1 MSQLARVRELVENK
15 WCSLLAGLCMM
26 AAAGTQYMFSTYS
39 PQVKDLL
46 LYDQSEINF
55 IGSMA
60 NVGVYIGFWT
70 GFCHDH
76 LGARITAASSGVL
89 FFIGWFCFYLGLVGV
104 LPSNYIL
111 MGFFMFVAGNGSA
124 AAYTSAL
131 ANNVNKF
138 PIRHRGAIVGLLV
151 SLFGLS
157 AAIFTEVYTWIFQE
171 SVEPFILFFA
181 ICLPLLGFLGVIFLY
196 PPPATPVAVIDYDEV
211 EEGSGANFAINETTA
226 LEETAKKF
234 KCPLTATGAVQEMNV
249 LQSFLTWDFWILVS
263 LFFLLTGVGLMMF
276 NNLGNMVLSAGGED
290 GQQAP
295 MVTLLSITNSLAR
308 LVVGWLSDVFLTRDV
323 MSRPTLLFLTQIFM
337 VVTQVYFALITVDA
351 IGNAVPLFYPGV
363 ILLGIAYGSLFSVTP
378 TLIGELLGHKHFASH
393 WSVQGFAPAISS
405 VLVSTVLAGHLY
417 DNAADGASDCYGWDC
432 YGWTL
437 IISSVLA
444 AVGVLLCAVQAVRW
458 RFYMTGRVTPKY
470 GVENSLL

>member
-1 MSQLARVRELVENK
+1 MSDREAVYSEAKMSYLVKARELVENK
-15 WCSLLAGLCMM
+15 WLSLAAGLCMM

-46 LYDQSEINF
+46 EYDQSQINF

-89 FFIGWFCFYLGLVGV
+89 FFLGWFCFYLGLIGV

-111 MGFFMFVAGNGSA
+111 MGIFMFIAGNGSA

-138 PIRHRGAIVGLLV
+138 PIRHRGAVVGLLV

-157 AAIFTEVYTWIFQE
+157 AAIFTQVYTWIFQE
-171 SVEPFILFFA
+171 NVEPFILFFA

-196 PPPATPVAVIDYDEV
+196 PPPPRPVAVVDYDEV
-211 EEGSGANFAINETTA
+211 KDGDEDLVNIQKSESA
-226 LEETAKKF
+226 LEETAEKF
-234 KCPLTATGAVQEMNV
+234 KCALTPSGAVQEMNV
-249 LQSFLTWDFWILVS
+249 LQSFVTWDFWILVS

-308 LVVGWLSDVFLTRDV
+308 LVVGWLSDVFLTRDI
-323 MSRPTLLFLTQIFM
+323 MSRPTLLFITQIFM
-337 VVTQVYFALITVDA
+337 AVTQVYFALITVDA

-363 ILLGIAYGSLFSVTP
+363 ILLGFAYGSLFSVTP

-393 WSVQGFAPAISS
+393 WSVQGFAPGRPTSS
-405 VLVSTVLAGHLY
+405 S
-417 DNAADGASDCYGWDC
+417 
-432 YGWTL
+432 
-437 IISSVLA
+437 
-444 AVGVLLCAVQAVRW
+444 
-458 RFYMTGRVTPKY
+458 P
-470 GVENSLL
+470 